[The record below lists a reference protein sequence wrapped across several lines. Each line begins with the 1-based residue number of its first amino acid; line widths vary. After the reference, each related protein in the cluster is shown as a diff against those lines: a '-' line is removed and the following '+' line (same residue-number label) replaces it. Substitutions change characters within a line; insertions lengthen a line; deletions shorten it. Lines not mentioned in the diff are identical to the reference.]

1 MAELGEWTKA
11 MRTGLGT
18 DPAQGAVVPPIY
30 LSSNYAFEAPG
41 RPRQYD
47 YSRSGNPTRDLLG
60 EAVAELEGGA
70 GATILASGLAA
81 ITLIAEAYVPTGG
94 RVVVQHDAYGGS
106 WRLFTMLANQGRF
119 IVDFVDFNSD
129 DYDQAL
135 ASGADL
141 VWIETPSNPLLRITD
156 IEAAAAAAHEAG
168 ALVVADNTFLCP
180 LLQQPLKLGADLVIH
195 STTKFLNGHSDVVG
209 GAVVASTTEQHENLR
224 LWANALGLTASPLDS
239 YLTLRGLRT
248 LDARLRVHDENAR
261 ALVELFDG
269 HPAVVAVHYPGL
281 PGHVGHDIA
290 SRQQSGFGSLFSIDL
305 GSWEAC
311 HRFLDGLEIF
321 HLAESLGGIESLVC
335 HPETMTHAGMSPEAR
350 EVAGITPGMLRFS
363 VGLEGRDDLVNVVSQ
378 ALNRA
383 LDGR

>member
-1 MAELGEWTKA
+1 MVELGEWTTA

-18 DPAQGAVVPPIY
+18 DPAHGAVVPPIY

-41 RPRQYD
+41 KPRAYD

-60 EAVAELEGGA
+60 EAVAQLEGGV

-81 ITLIAEAYVPTGG
+81 ITVIAEAYLPTGG
-94 RVVVQHDAYGGS
+94 LVVVPHDAYGGT
-106 WRLFTMLANQGRF
+106 WRLFRMLADQGRF
-119 IVDFVDFNSD
+119 RVAFVDVNSAAFAE
-129 DYDQAL
+129 AL
-135 ASGADL
+135 AAGPDL
-141 VWIETPSNPLLRITD
+141 VWLETPSNPLLRITD
-156 IEAAAAAAHEAG
+156 IEAASAAAHAAG

-209 GAVVASTTEQHENLR
+209 GAVVASTPEQHEKLR
-224 LWANALGLTASPLDS
+224 LWANALGLTGAAIDA

-248 LDARLRVHDENAR
+248 LDARLRVHDENTR
-261 ALVELFDG
+261 ALVEVFDA
-269 HPAVVAVHYPGL
+269 HPAVDAVHYPGL
-281 PGHVGHDIA
+281 PGHVGHEVA
-290 SRQQSGFGSLFSIDL
+290 ARQQRGFGSLFSVDL

-350 EVAGITPGMLRFS
+350 AVAGITPGLLRFS
-363 VGLEGRDDLVNVVSQ
+363 VGLEARDDLVAVVSES
-378 ALNRA
+378 LERA
-383 LDGR
+383 YP

>member
-1 MAELGEWTKA
+1 MAELGQWTKA
-11 MRTGLGT
+11 IRTGMGT

-41 RPRQYD
+41 RPRTYD

-70 GATILASGLAA
+70 GATIVASGLAA

-94 RVVVQHDAYGGS
+94 RIVVQHDAYGGT
-106 WRLFTMLANQGRF
+106 WRLFTMLAAQGRF
-119 IVDFVDFNSD
+119 VVDFVDFNSEA
-129 DYDQAL
+129 YAESL

-156 IEAAAAAAHEAG
+156 IEAAAAAAHRAG
-168 ALVVADNTFLCP
+168 ALVVADNTFLSP
-180 LLQQPLKLGADLVIH
+180 LLQQPLALGADLVIH

-209 GAVVASTTEQHENLR
+209 GAVVASTPEQHENLR

-248 LDARLRVHDENAR
+248 LDARLRVHDENTR
-261 ALVELFDG
+261 ALVDLFDA
-269 HPAVVAVHYPGL
+269 HPAVTALHYPGL
-281 PGHVGHDIA
+281 PTHEGHDVA
-290 SRQQSGFGSLFSIDL
+290 ARQQSGFGSLLSIDL
-305 GSWEAC
+305 GSWESC
-311 HRFLDGLEIF
+311 RRFLDGLEIF
-321 HLAESLGGIESLVC
+321 HLAESLGGVESLVC
-335 HPETMTHAGMSPEAR
+335 HPETMTHAGMTPEAR

-363 VGLEGRDDLVNVVSQ
+363 IGLESRDDLVAVVSE
-378 ALNRA
+378 A
-383 LDGR
+383 LDRT